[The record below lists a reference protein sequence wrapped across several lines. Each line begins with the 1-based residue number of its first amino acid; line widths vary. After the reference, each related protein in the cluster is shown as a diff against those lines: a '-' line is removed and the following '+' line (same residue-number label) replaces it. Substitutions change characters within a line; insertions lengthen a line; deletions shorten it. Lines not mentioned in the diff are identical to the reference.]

1 MINCDV
7 LIVGGGPAGTSLAW
21 SLRDSGLDVHL
32 VDKRAFPRD
41 KVCAGWITPAVVS
54 ELQIDLAD
62 YADGRILQPIY
73 GFRVSRI
80 GGREVETRKSDHVVS
95 YAIRRCEFDN
105 YLLKRCGAH
114 VHEGVA
120 FKNVEANSDGLLVNG
135 EFQTRMLVG
144 AGGHFCPVARTLG
157 ATLGSGETVVAAQEI
172 EFRMTPE
179 QAATCRI
186 DPQVPELFF
195 CDDLA
200 GYGWVVRKGD
210 YLNVGLGREDSHR
223 LAEHVQAFCDYL
235 IGHGKV
241 PTDIV
246 RKFPGHAYLLYP
258 HAQRRIVDQGILLI
272 GDAAGLAYPQSGEG
286 IRPAVESALL
296 AAQVIKSSRSD
307 YSAEVLAEYQRRLE
321 QRLGKRQQISFSDRL
336 PDWLTRFLG
345 GRLLATHWFVQNVV
359 MQKWFLH
366 AQQPPLATE

>member
-32 VDKRAFPRD
+32 LDKRAFPRD

-54 ELQIDLAD
+54 ELKIDLAE
-62 YADGRILQPIY
+62 YADDRILQPIY

-114 VHEGVA
+114 IHEGVA
-120 FKNVEANSDGLLVNG
+120 FKNLEPNSDGLLVNG
-135 EFQTRMLVG
+135 EFQTRLLVG

-157 ATLGSGETVVAAQEI
+157 AKLGSGETVVAAQEI

-241 PTDIV
+241 PTDIA

-258 HAQRRIVDQGILLI
+258 HAQRRIVDQRILLI

-296 AAQVIKSSRSD
+296 AAQVIKSSHGD
-307 YSAEVLAEYQRRLE
+307 YSAEVLADYQRRLE
-321 QRLGKRQQISFSDRL
+321 ERLGKREQISFSDRL